1 MGNLSDRKRKILR
14 HLVRDYIASAA
25 PVGSTSLARE
35 HRLGVSPATVRNEM
49 VQLEE
54 DGYILRPH
62 PSAGGIPSDKG
73 YRFFVE
79 RLPADASPPRPLGQV
94 IQSEIEEVRGDVER
108 WAKAASSVVSGVM
121 RTLAFAT
128 APRALTSRVR
138 QLELLHLRE
147 LTALMVLILHGAAV
161 HKQLIPLRR
170 PTTPAALEKA
180 RNRLASVVADRTAS
194 EIESDRPRD
203 ADALEADVID
213 ATIDV
218 LRASETR
225 AADEFETDGLAGLLA
240 QPEFAESGQG
250 RELIGALE
258 EDGALSMFHAHAADG
273 GSVQVM
279 IGSEID
285 RESLHAFSA
294 VVCRY
299 GVAGQAMGTVGVIGP
314 TRLQY
319 DRAIPVVNHAATL
332 LSGLATDLYPAEPAR
347 EALTSR

>member
-1 MGNLSDRKRKILR
+1 MGNLTNRKRKILR
-14 HLVRDYIASAA
+14 HLVSDYIARAA
-25 PVGSTSLARE
+25 PVGSTRLARE

-62 PSAGGIPSDKG
+62 ASAGGIPSDKG

-79 RLPADASPPRPLGQV
+79 RLPADASPPRPLSQA
-94 IQSEIEEVRGDVER
+94 IQAEIEEVRGDVER

-128 APRALTSRVR
+128 APRAITSRVR

-147 LTALMVLILHGAAV
+147 LTALLVLILHGATV

-180 RNRLASVVADRTAS
+180 RNRLAAVVADRTAS
-194 EIESDRPRD
+194 EIESKRPQSTNV
-203 ADALEADVID
+203 LETDVID
-213 ATIDV
+213 ATIGV
-218 LRASETR
+218 LRANES
-225 AADEFETDGLAGLLA
+225 AAEEFETDGLAGLLA
-240 QPEFAESGQG
+240 QPEFAESGHG
-250 RELIGALE
+250 RELIWALE
-258 EDGALSMFHAHAADG
+258 EDGALSMFDG
-273 GSVQVM
+273 SASRDGVVHVM
-279 IGSEID
+279 IGSEIG
-285 RESLHAFSA
+285 RESLHAFSM

-299 GVAGQAMGTVGVIGP
+299 GVAGQATGTVGVIGP

-319 DRAIPVVNHAATL
+319 GRAIPVVSHAAML
-332 LSGLATDLYPAEPAR
+332 LSDLATDLYPSEPAP
-347 EALTSR
+347 